1 MTNPNPAAPRLYEAD
16 PTGLYA
22 ALRPFLQPDGSGYV
36 VPFEAVASI
45 GLSLAASRA
54 AVLVALQGA
63 DQYDR
68 AELAEVVAAIRS
80 VLSVTPDTA
89 EGAGM
94 HRMGEYVI
102 DKIAALQGAR
112 LRAALASGTGEP
124 GLPCPY
130 CQNIDGHSFD
140 CPRPRATSTPAG
152 TDEKQRLVSEHNTLG
167 TKGHDS
173 GPWNECRKCATQPSR
188 LRDIVKRT
196 ASMGSCS
203 QTHHEHLAREAR
215 AALQGAD
222 R

>member
-54 AVLVALQGA
+54 AVLVALEGA

-124 GLPCPY
+124 GL
-130 CQNIDGHSFD
+130 DVD
-140 CPRPRATSTPAG
+140 LLARALRVVTRGSWSTPARRDPERQKRQ
-152 TDEKQRLVSEHNTLG
+152 DEAWLT
-167 TKGHDS
+167 
-173 GPWNECRKCATQPSR
+173 
-188 LRDIVKRT
+188 RT
-196 ASMGSCS
+196 AGAI
-203 QTHHEHLAREAR
+203 AREYV
-215 AALQGAD
+215 ALQGAD
-222 R
+222 PAYANDKGADPTPEPK

>member
-54 AVLVALQGA
+54 AVLVALEGA

-152 TDEKQRLVSEHNTLG
+152 LDVDLLARALRVVTRGSWSTPARRDPERQKRQDEAWLT
-167 TKGHDS
+167 
-173 GPWNECRKCATQPSR
+173 
-188 LRDIVKRT
+188 RT
-196 ASMGSCS
+196 AGAI
-203 QTHHEHLAREAR
+203 AREYV
-215 AALQGAD
+215 ALQGAD
-222 R
+222 PAYANDKGADPTPEPK